1 MHRLLLL
8 LPFFFFSCGDP
19 DKETVPAP
27 AGLIAEDKMVQ
38 VLADVHLLEATLAI
52 RSPQQPMPRTHI
64 DPHRDTTVRAIVQ
77 EVMNKEPIGYY
88 DIFKKRG
95 LTRKQFDTSLQWYSS
110 QPEKLNALYDKVIVE
125 LTKRQASG
133 K

>member
-1 MHRLLLL
+1 MHRVFLVVTLFL
-8 LPFFFFSCGDP
+8 FSCSSAE
-19 DKETVPAP
+19 KETLPEPAD
-27 AGLIAEDKMVQ
+27 LIAEEKMMQ

-52 RSPQQPMPRTHI
+52 RSPQAPNPRMPM

-88 DIFKKRG
+88 DIFKKHG
-95 LTRKQFDTSLQWYSS
+95 ITRKQFEASMQWYSS
-110 QPEKLNALYDKVIVE
+110 EPARLNALYDKVIVE